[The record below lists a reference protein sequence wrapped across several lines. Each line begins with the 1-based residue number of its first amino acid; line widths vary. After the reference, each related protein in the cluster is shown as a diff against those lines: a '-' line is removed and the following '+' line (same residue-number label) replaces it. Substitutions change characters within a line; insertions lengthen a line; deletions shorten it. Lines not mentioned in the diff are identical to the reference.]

1 MEKQKCLT
9 LTNVIRHCEHKIDID
24 WNVTHTYTHKKKL
37 THKNNNEQYKGNGNN
52 NHHHHSHHHRENINV
67 IIISSIIIGRLT
79 QKSKLDKKIKF

>member
-24 WNVTHTYTHKKKL
+24 WNVTHTYTQKKL
-37 THKNNNEQYKGNGNN
+37 THKNNNEQHKSNGNN
-52 NHHHHSHHHRENINV
+52 NHHHHSHHHHRENINV

-79 QKSKLDKKIKF
+79 QKSKLEKKIKF